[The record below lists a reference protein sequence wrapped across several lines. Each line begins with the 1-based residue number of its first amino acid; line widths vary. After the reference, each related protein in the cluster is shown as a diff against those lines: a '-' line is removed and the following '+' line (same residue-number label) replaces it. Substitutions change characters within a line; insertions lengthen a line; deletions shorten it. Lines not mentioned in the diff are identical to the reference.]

1 MDVHHRA
8 AQWLLEGRSAATF
21 VETIEDESE
30 RSTAM
35 QALNYAPLPAE
46 HEERMNLAQTSL
58 RTIRQNRLRSRM
70 AEIEEE
76 IKTADSARKQE
87 LYAQM
92 QAIME
97 ALED

>member
-1 MDVHHRA
+1 
-8 AQWLLEGRSAATF
+8 
-21 VETIEDESE
+21 
-30 RSTAM
+30 
-35 QALNYAPLPAE
+35 
-46 HEERMNLAQTSL
+46 MNLAQTSL